1 MERNTTMGKKRKK
14 KKATHTTK
22 PAQKAPKLKKRSMY
36 PLIGLAVGVALLI
49 TGGYYLYQGKNPR
62 QPAPER
68 TKLKKEN
75 IRLRETRQTLS
86 PQKFQGRAKKAYEI
100 ARAIPEVLD
109 RLYCYCRCRWNFGHK
124 NLLSCFVDNHA
135 ST

>member
-1 MERNTTMGKKRKK
+1 MGKKRKQK
-14 KKATHTTK
+14 RSKHTPK
-22 PAQKAPKLKKRSMY
+22 SAQKAPKPKKKYRY
-36 PLIGLAVGVALLI
+36 PLIGLAVGVALI
-49 TGGYYLYQGKNPR
+49 IGGGYFLYQEKNPK
-62 QPAPER
+62 QPPTER

-86 PQKFQGRAKKAYEI
+86 PERFRGKARKAYEI

-109 RLYCYCRCRWNFGHK
+109 RLYCYCRCRENSGHK
-124 NLLSCFVDNHA
+124 NLLSCYVDTHA

>member
-1 MERNTTMGKKRKK
+1 MGKKRKR
-14 KKATHTTK
+14 KKAKRTTQSAK
-22 PAQKAPKLKKRSMY
+22 NAPKQKKRSKY

-49 TGGYYLYQGKNPR
+49 AGGYFLYQEKSPK

-86 PQKFQGRAKKAYEI
+86 PQGFQGRAKKAYEI

-109 RLYCYCRCRWNFGHK
+109 RLYCYCRCRENFGHR
-124 NLLSCFVDNHA
+124 NLLSCFVNNHG

>member
-1 MERNTTMGKKRKK
+1 MGKKRKR
-14 KKATHTTK
+14 KKAKHITQTAK
-22 PAQKAPKLKKRSMY
+22 NAPKQKKRSKY

-49 TGGYYLYQGKNPR
+49 AGGYFLYQEKNPK

-86 PQKFQGRAKKAYEI
+86 PQGFQGRAKKAYEI

-109 RLYCYCRCRWNFGHK
+109 RLYCYCRCRENFGHK

>member
-1 MERNTTMGKKRKK
+1 MAKKRKRK
-14 KKATHTTK
+14 KEKHITQTAK
-22 PAQKAPKLKKRSMY
+22 NAPKQKKRSKY

-49 TGGYYLYQGKNPR
+49 AGGYFLYQEKNPK

-86 PQKFQGRAKKAYEI
+86 PQGFQGKAKKAYEI

-109 RLYCYCRCRWNFGHK
+109 RLYCYCRCRENFGHK

>member
-1 MERNTTMGKKRKK
+1 MGKKRKR
-14 KKATHTTK
+14 KKAKHTTQSAK
-22 PAQKAPKLKKRSMY
+22 NAPKQKKRSKY

-49 TGGYYLYQGKNPR
+49 AGGYFLYQEKNPK

-86 PQKFQGRAKKAYEI
+86 PQRFQGRARKAYEI

-109 RLYCYCRCRWNFGHK
+109 RLYCYCRCRENFGHR
-124 NLLSCFVDNHA
+124 NLLSCFVDKHA

>member
-1 MERNTTMGKKRKK
+1 MGKKRKR
-14 KKATHTTK
+14 KKAKHTTQS
-22 PAQKAPKLKKRSMY
+22 AQKAPKPKKRSKY

-49 TGGYYLYQGKNPR
+49 AGGYFLYQEKNPK

-86 PQKFQGRAKKAYEI
+86 PQRFQGRVRKAYEI
-100 ARAIPEVLD
+100 ARAIPQVLD
-109 RLYCYCRCRWNFGHK
+109 RLYCYCRCRENFGHR
-124 NLLSCFVDNHA
+124 NLLSCFVGKHA

>member
-1 MERNTTMGKKRKK
+1 MGKKRKR
-14 KKATHTTK
+14 KKAKHTTK
-22 PAQKAPKLKKRSMY
+22 SAKNAPKPKKRSKY

-49 TGGYYLYQGKNPR
+49 TGGYFLYQEKKPK
-62 QPAPER
+62 QPVPER
-68 TKLKKEN
+68 AKLKKEN

-86 PQKFQGRAKKAYEI
+86 PQRFQGRAKKAYEI

-109 RLYCYCRCRWNFGHK
+109 RLYCYCRCRENFGHK

-135 ST
+135 AT

>member
-1 MERNTTMGKKRKK
+1 MGKKRKR
-14 KKATHTTK
+14 KKAKHTTQS
-22 PAQKAPKLKKRSMY
+22 AQKAPKQKKRSKY

-49 TGGYYLYQGKNPR
+49 AGGYFLYQEKKPK

-68 TKLKKEN
+68 TKLEKEN

-86 PQKFQGRAKKAYEI
+86 PQRFQGRAKKAYEI

-109 RLYCYCRCRWNFGHK
+109 RLYCYCRCRENFRHR

-135 ST
+135 VT

>member
-1 MERNTTMGKKRKK
+1 MGKKRER
-14 KKATHTTK
+14 KKAKHTTQSAK
-22 PAQKAPKLKKRSMY
+22 NAPKQKKRSKY

-49 TGGYYLYQGKNPR
+49 AGGYFLYQEKNPK

-86 PQKFQGRAKKAYEI
+86 PQGFQGRAKKAYEI

-109 RLYCYCRCRWNFGHK
+109 RLYCYCRCRENFGHR
-124 NLLSCFVDNHA
+124 NLLSCFVNNHG

>member
-1 MERNTTMGKKRKK
+1 MGKKRKR
-14 KKATHTTK
+14 KKAKHTTQSAK
-22 PAQKAPKLKKRSMY
+22 NAPKQKKRSKY

-49 TGGYYLYQGKNPR
+49 AGGYFLYQEKNPK

-86 PQKFQGRAKKAYEI
+86 PQGFQGRAKKAYEI

-109 RLYCYCRCRWNFGHK
+109 RLYCYCRCRENFGHK